1 MKKKFLSLCALII
14 LLSGCTIYR
23 PIYNGGIH
31 SEWYLRKNTSEKKLD
46 DFSRRLQEPE
56 GLAFEFP
63 DKEIN
68 TLTSEPPQA
77 SESAI
82 LSSETS
88 QNLMYYAS
96 SEKIPDLA
104 TKEIFKQ
111 ASVRDN
117 QGIPLKVV
125 RNLSESPIHV
135 PDSYFRLLDDEL
147 PVHPL
152 SRKSLAF
159 GIVGLIFPLV
169 GLPFSILALVFGI
182 RGLIK
187 TVRYSDEYSG
197 RGVAIAGIITGGVG
211 IFLAFVGLV
220 VLLALLVGY

>member
-1 MKKKFLSLCALII
+1 M
-14 LLSGCTIYR
+14 Y
-23 PIYNGGIH
+23 YV
-31 SEWYLRKNTSEKKLD
+31 
-46 DFSRRLQEPE
+46 
-56 GLAFEFP
+56 
-63 DKEIN
+63 
-68 TLTSEPPQA
+68 
-77 SESAI
+77 
-82 LSSETS
+82 SSET
-88 QNLMYYAS
+88 A
-96 SEKIPDLA
+96 PDVV
-104 TKEIFKQ
+104 TNEIFTRP
-111 ASVRDN
+111 SVRDR
-117 QGIPLKVV
+117 QEIPPTEV
-125 RNLSESPIHV
+125 RKQSENPIHI

-152 SRKSLAF
+152 SRRSLAF